1 MPPFIGVASRQT
13 QPSRR
18 YTYAMPAGVLLAL
31 AIAVEVAATISLR
44 YSDGFTRLVP
54 SAIVLV
60 GYATSFYL
68 LSLILRELSVSTT
81 YAIWAGAGT
90 AAIAVIG
97 MVVLGEPATALKIA
111 SIALIVAGVIG
122 LNVAGAH

>member
-1 MPPFIGVASRQT
+1 MPV
-13 QPSRR
+13 
-18 YTYAMPAGVLLAL
+18 GVLLTL
-31 AIAVEVAATISLR
+31 AISVEVAATISLR
-44 YSDGFTRLVP
+44 YSDGFTRLLP
-54 SAIVLV
+54 SVIVVV

-68 LSLILRELSVSTT
+68 LSRILRELDVGTT

-97 MVVLGEPATALKIA
+97 IVALGEPATAAKLV

-122 LNVAGAH
+122 LNVSGAH

>member
-1 MPPFIGVASRQT
+1 VPV
-13 QPSRR
+13 
-18 YTYAMPAGVLLAL
+18 GVLLTL
-31 AIAVEVAATISLR
+31 AIAVEVGATISLR
-44 YSDGFTRLVP
+44 YSDGFTKLVP
-54 SAIVLV
+54 SILVVV

-68 LSLILRELSVSTT
+68 LSIILRDLSVGTT

-97 MVVLGEPATALKIA
+97 IVVLGEPATALKLV

-122 LNVAGAH
+122 LNASGAH